1 MRPKIRKLL
10 DSAIHEKN
18 SPLFLSKNKKE
29 IIEYFEKRGF
39 DVEERDSF
47 IDKHTWQSSHY
58 INFHIKERMK
68 NETGKNIV
76 F

>member
-39 DVEERDSF
+39 DVEEREIVEF
-47 IDKHTWQSSHY
+47 
-58 INFHIKERMK
+58 
-68 NETGKNIV
+68 GVNILIR
-76 F
+76 